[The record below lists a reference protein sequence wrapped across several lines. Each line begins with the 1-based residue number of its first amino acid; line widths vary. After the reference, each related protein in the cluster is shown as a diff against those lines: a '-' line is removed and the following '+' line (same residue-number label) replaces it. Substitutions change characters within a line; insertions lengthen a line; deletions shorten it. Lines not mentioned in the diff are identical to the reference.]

1 MQILVHDYG
10 GYALC
15 IALSRAL
22 AAQGHTVHHVYCGSI
37 ANTGQGP
44 LAQQTNDPPGLHI
57 EAIELAEPINKYN
70 YVKRWQQER
79 AYGRALVR
87 YAQTLRPDVVLSG
100 NAPLDA
106 QRMLQRWGRKQRI
119 PFVFWLQDVL
129 GIATAH
135 VLRQKLG
142 VLGQVI
148 GAYYLTVEQRML
160 QRSEHVVA
168 ITNDFAPLMSEWG
181 IQPNQWSVIE
191 NWAPLDELPVRPK
204 ANPWSRAKG
213 LADRRVLMYTG
224 NLGMK
229 HNPERLVALAKH
241 VAPQDAEVFVVS
253 EGLGAD
259 WLRDQITAEQ
269 LTNLTVIGF
278 QPYDALPDV
287 LGSAD
292 VLVALLESSAG
303 QYSVPSKVL
312 SYLCAERPILL
323 SVPPSNLAAR
333 IVSQKNA
340 GRVAAPDDEA
350 AFLHHAGDMLENE
363 QDRYAMGH
371 AGRAYAEAH
380 FDIDAVAGRFMSIF
394 RSLQA

>member
-22 AAQGHTVHHVYCGSI
+22 AAQGHTVNHVYCASI

-44 LAQQTNDPPGLHI
+44 LARQPDDPPGLHI
-57 EAIELAEPINKYN
+57 EAIDLGEPINKYN

-79 AYGRALVR
+79 AYGRVLAR
-87 YAQTLRPDVVLSG
+87 HARTLRPDVVLSG

-106 QRMLQRWGRKQRI
+106 QRMLQRWAKQQGI

-135 VLRQKLG
+135 VLKQKLG
-142 VLGQVI
+142 VLGQVV
-148 GAYYLTVEQRML
+148 GAYYLAVEQKLL

-168 ITNDFAPLMSEWG
+168 ITNDFAPLMREWG
-181 IQPNQWSVIE
+181 IKPSHWSVIE
-191 NWAPLDELPVRPK
+191 NWAPLHELPVRLK
-204 ANPWSRAKG
+204 DNPWSQAKG
-213 LADRRVLMYTG
+213 LAERLVLMYTG

-229 HNPERLVALAKH
+229 HNPGRLVALAKH
-241 VAPQDAEVFVVS
+241 LMPHEAEVVVVS

-259 WLRDQITAEQ
+259 WLKAQVEVEQ
-269 LTNLTVIGF
+269 LSNLTVLGF
-278 QPYDALPDV
+278 QPYDVLPDV
-287 LGSAD
+287 LGTAD
-292 VLVALLESSAG
+292 VLVALLEPSAG

-323 SVPPSNLAAR
+323 SVPTANLAAR
-333 IVSQKNA
+333 IVAERGA
-340 GRVAAPDDEA
+340 GRVAPPDAETTFLRHA
-350 AFLHHAGDMLENE
+350 AEMLESRE
-363 QDRYAMGH
+363 DRRAMGR
-371 AGRAYAEAH
+371 AGRKYAEAH
-380 FDIDAVAGRFMSIF
+380 FEIGAIAERFASIF
-394 RSLQA
+394 RSLQP